1 MSDEKRRG
9 AGGRGG
15 SGAGRSRSR
24 AAQIHAVSSSVQ
36 RLAVLLEAGVPPA
49 RAWRYLAEGSQDHAH
64 RGFARMSGSVEA
76 GGSAATIEFAAQNG
90 VVRRVAGAVGDGAP
104 IDEAIAAAA
113 NVCSAH
119 SRQAWMLV
127 AAAWRVATESGAP
140 LAQCLRDF
148 SKTLVEVGD
157 VQRTVEVALAAPIAT
172 ARMMTLLPVVGLAFG
187 AVLGFDTVHTLFAT
201 VPGVICLVAGT
212 VLLCVSSRWNALLV
226 RAAQP
231 RHVSSGLSLDL
242 MAVAMSGGAS
252 LSRARQIAER
262 AVHAANIVSPTE
274 RRRLDD
280 VLDLAERAGVP
291 AAELLRAEGAQA
303 RREALTASQT
313 RAAALA
319 VRLMLPL
326 GLCVLPAF
334 MLLGVAPLLISVVTS
349 TFTSL

>member
-1 MSDEKRRG
+1 MAGVTDAIG
-9 AGGRGG
+9 ASGSASVSGRANA
-15 SGAGRSRSR
+15 SGA
-24 AAQIHAVSSSVQ
+24 AAGAAPGAAV
-36 RLAVLLEAGVPPA
+36 P
-49 RAWRYLAEGSQDHAH
+49 
-64 RGFARMSGSVEA
+64 
-76 GGSAATIEFAAQNG
+76 IESAAQNE

-140 LAQCLRDF
+140 LAQCLRDL

-157 VQRTVEVALAAPIAT
+157 VRRTVEVALAAPIAT
-172 ARMMTLLPVVGLAFG
+172 ARMMTLLPVAGLAFG

-201 VPGVICLVAGT
+201 VPGVVCLVAGSA
-212 VLLCVSSRWNALLV
+212 LLLVSSRWNALLV

-262 AVHAANIVSPTE
+262 AVDSAHLVSPTE

-280 VLDLAERAGVP
+280 VLELAERAGVP
-291 AAELLRAEGAQA
+291 AAELLRAEAAQA

-349 TFTSL
+349 TFTAL